1 MLALINKTNT
11 VSIKKSLYYRL
22 KSFVLKEERIELA
35 KRNKLDFN
43 HIKELPLELIETMET
58 VKNYTKETN
67 VLLDIGAHNGLFSA
81 TANLFSSFD
90 KTICF
95 EPNTKLN
102 DSIKSANTEINLK
115 IENIAL
121 SDKKGKAIFYLHED
135 SSMNSLVNSDN
146 EVLKTEFPWDNPD
159 LMNEIEVPTNTL
171 DNYIEDRDLYNNLFF
186 IKIDTQG
193 NELNVLK
200 NSLKTLKRT
209 GVLLIEYMFVTPYDT
224 DFSFLDLNNFLNEN
238 GFDCK
243 GALTIFKRPSKKVSG
258 VDFLFVKRTNAN
270 K

>member
-1 MLALINKTNT
+1 MN
-11 VSIKKSLYYRL
+11 IKKSLYFRT
-22 KSFVLKEERIELA
+22 KSFFQKEEIIELA
-35 KRNKLDFN
+35 RRNNLDYN
-43 HIKELPLELIETMET
+43 QLKDLPLELIETMET

-67 VLLDIGAHNGLFSA
+67 VLLDIGAHKGLFSA

-95 EPNTKLN
+95 EPNTN
-102 DSIKSANTEINLK
+102 MNESIKSSNTGINLK

-121 SDKKGKAIFYLHED
+121 SDKKGKAIFHLHED
-135 SSMNSLVNSDN
+135 SSMNSIVDSDN
-146 EVLKTEFPWDNPD
+146 EVLKSEFPWDNPD
-159 LMNEIEVPTNTL
+159 LMKETEVPTDTL
-171 DNYIEDRDLYNNLFF
+171 DNYIEDSILQNNSFF

-193 NELNVLK
+193 NELSVLK

-209 GVLLIEYMFVTPYDT
+209 EVILIEFMFLTPYDT
-224 DFSFLDLNNFLNEN
+224 DFSFLDLSNFLNEN

-270 K
+270 I